1 MQLILLINPPRED
14 HFMLYGSTSNDEVLA
29 CVRKEPSL
37 AAHWSPVWS
46 LVFPRNPVTAFDGRS
61 TRLVSTYKLVYNP
74 NSLSI
79 YRLKYIY
86 ICIYIYIP

>member
-46 LVFPRNPVTAFDGRS
+46 LVFPRNPVTAVHGRS
-61 TRLVSTYKLVYNP
+61 TRLVSNP

-79 YRLKYIY
+79 YRIKYIY
-86 ICIYIYIP
+86 IYGFPIKYIYIP